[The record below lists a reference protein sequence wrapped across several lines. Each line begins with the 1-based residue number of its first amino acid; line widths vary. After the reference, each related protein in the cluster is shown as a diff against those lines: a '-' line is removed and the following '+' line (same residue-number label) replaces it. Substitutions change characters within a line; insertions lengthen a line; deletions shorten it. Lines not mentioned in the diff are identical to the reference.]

1 MADGHKV
8 RGRSL
13 LTYGDWQMDG
23 FESLKIDLRNIG
35 EDGQTFSFSLGDS
48 YFEAVGAPEVRRGDA
63 AVTLA
68 VRRVATSYFELAFHI
83 DATVT
88 VQCDRCLDDMR
99 LPISTDG
106 QLTARLGE
114 GNLVDDNLVVTVA
127 EDDGVIDVA
136 WNIYEFLA
144 LAIPIKHVHA
154 DGECNPAMVEALR
167 EHAAANPADAQGPQ
181 AADPRWSGLEKLK
194 TIIKD

>member
-1 MADGHKV
+1 M
-8 RGRSL
+8 RGRPL

-23 FESLKIDLRNIG
+23 LESLKIDLRDIG
-35 EDGQTFSFSLGDS
+35 EGGQTFNFTLGDS
-48 YFEAVGAPEVRRGDA
+48 YFEAIGAPEVRRGEAD
-63 AVTLA
+63 VTLA
-68 VRRVATSYFELAFHI
+68 VRRVAVGYFELAFHI

-106 QLTARLGE
+106 QLTVRLGDE
-114 GNLVDDNLVVTVA
+114 NTVDDNLVVTVA

-136 WNIYEFLA
+136 WNIYEFIA
-144 LAIPIKHVHA
+144 LAMPIKHVHA

-167 EHAAANPADAQGPQ
+167 EHTAADTADAQGQQ